1 MQRILFCLLFSL
13 CLLSLAKPSSAQR
26 KVLQARF
33 SHCIFQAPGV
43 GQYLET
49 YTLIDGFSVGYSA
62 LGNGKFNATVEATL
76 VVSQGDSVRYFDKF
90 NLLGPETSDTL
101 SSIEDFNDVHRIGLS
116 PGKYTLELELRDS
129 KQSDNKAQ
137 KVVQEI
143 EIPDCKSKDCI
154 SDIKFISRHWV
165 DEREKILKTEPLVDD
180 FFDRSRESLSYY
192 AELYPGNVDGQDLLL
207 TYKII
212 LNEGKRIM
220 DSYTGFK
227 RLKYATVIPV
237 LNEIDIRQLPSGNY
251 QLVLELRNKE
261 NILLAEQSVFFQ
273 RSNPV
278 AASSEN
284 GELVF
289 SNRDLAGTFVLFFTD
304 KDSLAEAIRSLWP
317 ISNPNENT
325 FAINQLSIANLVQ
338 MQQFFYDFWYR
349 RNPATPQ
356 DAWMKYA
363 AEVKK
368 VNDNYSVGRKKGYM
382 TERGRVYLRY
392 GIPNQISRNYNEPG
406 TYPYEIWQYY
416 TIGNQTN
423 RKFIFFCPEIGGND
437 FSLLH
442 SDARGEIFDSQWMVR
457 LKRRTETMNDVDKT
471 KVRTT
476 YGDNFEQIFQNPR

>member
-1 MQRILFCLLFSL
+1 MLRIVTCFLFSL
-13 CLLSLAKPSSAQR
+13 CLISLPESASAQG

-33 SHCIFQAPGV
+33 SHCVFQAPGV
-43 GQYLET
+43 GPYIET

-62 LGNGKFNATVEATL
+62 LSNGKFSATVEATL
-76 VVSQGDSVRYFDKF
+76 VISKGDSVRYFDKF

-101 SSIEDFNDVHRIGLS
+101 ASIEDFNDVHRIGLS
-116 PGKYTLELELRDS
+116 PGLYKLELELRDS
-129 KQSDNKAQ
+129 KRAENKAQ
-137 KVVQEI
+137 KVVQDI
-143 EIPDCKSKDCI
+143 EIPDFKSKDCI
-154 SDIKFISRHWV
+154 SDIKFISRHWT
-165 DEREKILKTEPLVDD
+165 DESDKSLKTEPLVDD

-192 AELYPGNVDGQDLLL
+192 AELYPVFADGGDLLI

-212 LNEGKRIM
+212 LNEGKRVM

-227 RLKYATVIPV
+227 RVKSAAVIPV
-237 LNEIDIRQLPSGNY
+237 LNEIDIRQLSSGNY
-251 QLVLELRNKE
+251 QLLLELRDKE
-261 NILLAEQSVFFQ
+261 NKLLAEQSVFFQ

-289 SNRDLAGTFVLFFTD
+289 SNRDLAGTFVLFFTN
-304 KDSLAEAIRSLWP
+304 KDSLAESIRSLWP

-325 FAINQLSIANLVQ
+325 FAINQLSIADLVQ

-349 RNPATPQ
+349 RNPAAPQ
-356 DAWMKYA
+356 EAWQKYA

-368 VNDNYSVGRKKGYM
+368 VNDNYSVGRKRGYM

-423 RKFIFFCPEIGGND
+423 RKFIFYCPEIGGND

-442 SDARGEIFDSQWMVR
+442 SDARGEIFDTQWMVR
-457 LKRRTETMNDVDKT
+457 LKRRTESMNDVDKT

-476 YGDNFEQIFQNPR
+476 YGENFEQIFQNPR